1 MIKFYAI
8 CRNTFLQT
16 IRQPVYAVL
25 IAVTFT
31 VLVLSVPLSGW
42 TVGTEYRQT
51 DQKMLEVLGLSTL
64 LISGIVLAAFS
75 ASSALSREIEE
86 KTALTVIAK
95 PVDRATFVS
104 GKFAGVGA
112 AVGIAFY
119 LSVLVYLMTIRHGV
133 VSTASTPIDWPVIV
147 IGLTAV
153 GLAILTAM
161 LGNLLV
167 GATFISTAV
176 WSAMILLTLAMGII
190 AFIGEGWQIVPFG
203 QGIRPEIWPC
213 LALILMALL
222 VLIAVAVAA
231 STRLGQ
237 IMTLLVCLAAF
248 ALGTVHPSIFARFS
262 HVPAVRVL
270 GYLVPNLT
278 YFYGLDTL
286 IKDTAIPPSY
296 LASAGLYCGVYVAA
310 VLALGIAA
318 FHTRELESQPSS
330 AALPGLVILL
340 AWAGRIAAV
349 ILAIW
354 ASVIPT
360 AGPLWPWLGL
370 AAALLVGGAL
380 LWVFSGLVA
389 RGVRW
394 TYWVLA
400 GVCAAAVLRQLATA
414 LGRGR
419 LGFLRLGENQQR
431 IMVEAIV
438 AAVVMLILILPKTRR
453 HFQSTGRQ
461 EVLR

>member
-8 CRNTFLQT
+8 CHNTFLQT
-16 IRQPVYAVL
+16 IRQPVYVVL
-25 IAVTFT
+25 IVVTFA

-64 LISGIVLAAFS
+64 LISGILLAAFS

-95 PVDRATFVS
+95 PVDRATFVL

-112 AVGIAFY
+112 AVGLAFY

-133 VSTASTPIDWPVIV
+133 VSTAATPIDWPVIV
-147 IGLTAV
+147 IGVTAV
-153 GLAILTAM
+153 GLAILTAT

-176 WSAMILLTLAMGII
+176 WSALILLTLAMGTI
-190 AFIGEGWQIVPFG
+190 AFIGEGWQLIPFG

-237 IMTLLVCLAAF
+237 VMTLLVCLAVF
-248 ALGTVHPSIFARFS
+248 ALGTIHPSLFAQFS
-262 HVPAVRVL
+262 HILAVRLL
-270 GYLVPNLT
+270 GYLLPNLT

-296 LASAGLYCGVYVAA
+296 LASAGLYCGIYVAA

-318 FHTRELESQPSS
+318 FQTRQLESQPSS
-330 AALPGLVILL
+330 TSMPGLVILL

-349 ILAIW
+349 IMAIW
-354 ASVIPT
+354 AAVIPSVQ
-360 AGPLWPWLGL
+360 PLWPGL
-370 AAALLVGGAL
+370 ALTAALLVGGTL
-380 LWVFSGLVA
+380 LWFFSGLLA

-400 GVCAAAVLRQLATA
+400 GIAAAVLLRQLAIT
-414 LGRGR
+414 LGRGQ
-419 LGFLRLGENQQR
+419 LELLRLGDDPQR
-431 IMVEAIV
+431 MTLEAIV
-438 AAVVMLILILPKTRR
+438 AAVVMGILVVPKTRR
-453 HFQSTGRQ
+453 HFQSVSRQ
-461 EVLR
+461 DAPR